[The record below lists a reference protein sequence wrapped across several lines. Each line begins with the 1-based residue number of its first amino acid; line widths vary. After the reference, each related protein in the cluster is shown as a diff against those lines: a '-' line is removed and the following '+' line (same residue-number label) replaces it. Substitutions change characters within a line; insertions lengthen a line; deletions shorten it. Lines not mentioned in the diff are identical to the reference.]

1 LNIKP
6 AGGTITDFIVINNGR
21 AFAMFRKSCWEQVGG
36 YDEQMLVGYEDW
48 NLVPI
53 AKMIIHATLFLVFF
67 ISLSQL
73 RKAQR
78 PNGTN

>member
-36 YDEQMLVGYEDW
+36 YGEQMLVGYEDQH
-48 NLVPI
+48 VPVVL
-53 AKMIIHATLFLVFF
+53 MIIHAIILFLVFF
-67 ISLSQL
+67 ISLSH
-73 RKAQR
+73 
-78 PNGTN
+78 